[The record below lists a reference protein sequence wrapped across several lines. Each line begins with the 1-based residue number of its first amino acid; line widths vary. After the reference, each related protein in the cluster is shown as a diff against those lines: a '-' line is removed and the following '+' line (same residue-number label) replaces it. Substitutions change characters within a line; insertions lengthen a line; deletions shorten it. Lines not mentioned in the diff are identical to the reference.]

1 MNIGFPKGLFL
12 LVNNGDGYT
21 KCSRCCQYVYIQPG
35 PSFPFLGLAPQDIY
49 HRNLNPVLKA
59 IHQLK
64 QAFNFLNTRRTVIYL
79 TSPLCLLPRLLFL
92 RPACPR
98 KAGDLGPP
106 NIPHA
111 GGQHSYPS
119 PSPEHPTTPE
129 SARLAHSQHLG
140 PAYRRNKE
148 NIHLFAVPYQPGM
161 EMGMTCRGE
170 FIS

>member
-1 MNIGFPKGLFL
+1 MFSKGPIPSSEQQRWVYQMFAL
-12 LVNNGDGYT
+12 LPICLHPT
-21 KCSRCCQYVYIQPG
+21 CSLP
-35 PSFPFLGLAPQDIY
+35 PFLGLAPQDIY
-49 HRNLNPVLKA
+49 DHSLNPVLKA

-64 QAFNFLNTRRTVIYL
+64 QAFNFLNTRSTVIYL

-148 NIHLFAVPYQPGM
+148 NIHLLL
-161 EMGMTCRGE
+161 CRTSQAWRWE
-170 FIS
+170 